1 MTLAWWM
8 IASYFLGSTPTSYLA
23 AKIGA
28 GLDLREH
35 GSKNLGATNLY
46 RVLGWKYAIP
56 VGAFDVA
63 KGAVPVAVF
72 GAFAGGDAWV
82 PVALGVAAVIGHVYP
97 LFMKFRGG
105 KGVATAAGAV
115 FALAP
120 AALGISALVWIA
132 VLVATGYVSLASM
145 LGAIVFPIAVRL
157 LDPGNA
163 YTLGVG
169 VLLAVLIV
177 VTHRSNIKRLLA
189 GEENRFGRRR
199 KAA

>member
-1 MTLAWWM
+1 
-8 IASYFLGSTPTSYLA
+8 
-23 AKIGA
+23 
-28 GLDLREH
+28 
-35 GSKNLGATNLY
+35 
-46 RVLGWKYAIP
+46 
-56 VGAFDVA
+56 
-63 KGAVPVAVF
+63 
-72 GAFAGGDAWV
+72 
-82 PVALGVAAVIGHVYP
+82 
-97 LFMKFRGG
+97 G

-115 FALAP
+115 LALAP
-120 AALGISALVWIA
+120 AALGISAFVWIA

-169 VLLAVLIV
+169 VLLAVFIS